1 MPSRRRLT
9 ALALLIP
16 IALAAL
22 IATALAGGSGLA
34 ASHSGRAAYF
44 DRVRD
49 AVVQGAGRDFAEG
62 AGISGPD
69 YQACLKGE
77 LVVALDPP
85 TISSL
90 ATVYRRPGNSAL
102 VAQILNAMALP
113 GATRCGHR
121 YWVPELTGAARGLSF
136 SHDTG
141 VAVRTLGVSYGPF
154 LGARCRV
161 ARSRHCGRVGIDVVF
176 RRPVT
181 SVVAYIGIQHTRLVT
196 PGLHNGVTNHDWVG
210 TFTRAR
216 FTPRGPFNI
225 NNEPF
230 YVAVE
235 LRVIFAGGRHAHALF
250 PRVLL
255 APGWG

>member
-1 MPSRRRLT
+1 MTSRRRLT

-16 IALAAL
+16 VALAAL
-22 IATALAGGSGLA
+22 FVTTAGGSGTA
-34 ASHSGRAAYF
+34 ARHSGRAAYF
-44 DRVRD
+44 AHVRD
-49 AVVQGAGRDFAEG
+49 AVVHGAARDFAEG
-62 AGISGPD
+62 TGIGGPA
-69 YQACLKGE
+69 YAACVKSE
-77 LVVALDPP
+77 LGAALDPP

-90 ATVYRRPGNSAL
+90 AGVYRRPGNSAL

-136 SHDTG
+136 SHDIG

-196 PGLHNGVTNHDWVG
+196 PGLHNGITNHDWVG

>member
-16 IALAAL
+16 VVLAAFL
-22 IATALAGGSGLA
+22 AATAGGSGSA
-34 ASHSGRAAYF
+34 ASGSGNSAYF
-44 DRVRD
+44 DHVRD
-49 AVVQGAGRDFAEG
+49 AVVQGSGRDFAEG
-62 AGISGPD
+62 TGIGGPA
-69 YQACLKGE
+69 YAACVTSE
-77 LVVALDPP
+77 LGAALDPP

-90 ATVYRRPGNSAL
+90 ASVYRRPGNSAL
-102 VAQILNAMALP
+102 VAQILNAITLP

-121 YWVPELTGAARGLSF
+121 HWVPELTGAARGLSF

-154 LGARCRV
+154 LGVRCRK
-161 ARSRHCGRVGIDVVF
+161 AGSRHCGRVGIDVVF
-176 RRPVT
+176 RRPAT
-181 SVVAYIGIQHTRLVT
+181 SVVAYIGGQKTRLAT
-196 PGLHNGVTNHDWVG
+196 PGLHSGITNHDWVG
-210 TFTRAR
+210 TFTHSR
-216 FTPRGPFNI
+216 FIPHGSFNI
-225 NNEPF
+225 DNEPF

-250 PRVLL
+250 PRVLV

>member
-1 MPSRRRLT
+1 MSSRRRRA

-16 IALAAL
+16 IVLAAFL
-22 IATALAGGSGLA
+22 AATAGGSGTEA
-34 ASHSGRAAYF
+34 RHSYF

-49 AVVQGAGRDFAEG
+49 AVVQGVGRDFAEG
-62 AGISGPD
+62 TGIGGPD
-69 YQACLKGE
+69 YASCLKDEIGG
-77 LVVALDPP
+77 ALDPP

-90 ATVYRRPGNSAL
+90 ATVYRRPGNSAYA
-102 VAQILNAMALP
+102 AQVLNAIALP
-113 GATRCGHR
+113 LATRCGHR
-121 YWVPELTGAARGLSF
+121 YWVPELTAAAGLSF

-154 LGARCRV
+154 LGARCRG
-161 ARSRHCGRVGIDVVF
+161 ARSGHCGRVGIDVVF
-176 RRPVT
+176 RRPAT
-181 SVVAYIGIQHTRLVT
+181 SVVAYIGINHTRLVT
-196 PGLHNGVTNHDWVG
+196 PGAHNGVTNHDWVG
-210 TFTRAR
+210 TFTDAR
-216 FTPRGPFNI
+216 FTPPGPFNVD
-225 NNEPF
+225 NEPF

>member
-16 IALAAL
+16 VALAAL
-22 IATALAGGSGLA
+22 FSASAGGSGTA
-34 ASHSGRAAYF
+34 ARHSGRAVYF
-44 DRVRD
+44 AHVRD
-49 AVVQGAGRDFAEG
+49 AVVHGAARDFAQGTGIGGPTYAACVKSELG
-62 AGISGPD
+62 A
-69 YQACLKGE
+69 
-77 LVVALDPP
+77 ALDPP

-90 ATVYRRPGNSAL
+90 ASVYRRPGNSAL